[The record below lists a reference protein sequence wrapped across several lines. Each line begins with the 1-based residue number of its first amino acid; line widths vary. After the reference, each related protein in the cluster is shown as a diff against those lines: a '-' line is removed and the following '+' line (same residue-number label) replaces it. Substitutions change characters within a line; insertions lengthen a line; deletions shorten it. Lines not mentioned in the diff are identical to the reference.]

1 MSFLRSGAILSTK
14 LDRVNAAWENAIICE
29 LTGRAASGGGVIQIN
44 VKGGSYD
51 VAVSNRRSAWV

>member
-1 MSFLRSGAILSTK
+1 MSFLRSGAILLTK

-51 VAVSNRRSAWV
+51 VAVSNR